1 MPQEVPQEVETG
13 ALPDKD
19 EVGVA
24 VGEVGRGRET
34 LGTAGTRAA
43 HAGRVDGQE
52 LSVDHT
58 PTLILSWCF
67 DTKKEAHKD

>member
-1 MPQEVPQEVETG
+1 MPQEVLQKVETG

-19 EVGVA
+19 EVSVA

-43 HAGRVDGQE
+43 QAGRVDGQE
-52 LSVDHT
+52 LSVNHS
-58 PTLILSWCF
+58 PTVILSWCF
-67 DTKKEAHKD
+67 NKK